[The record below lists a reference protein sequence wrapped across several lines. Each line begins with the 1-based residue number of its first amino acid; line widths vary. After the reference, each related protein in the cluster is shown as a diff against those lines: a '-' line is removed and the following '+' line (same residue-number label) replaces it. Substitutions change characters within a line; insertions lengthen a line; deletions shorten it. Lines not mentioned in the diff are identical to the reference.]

1 MIWKETEHF
10 RLLLVKKNGRDP
22 MACDYASIVE
32 NENKIGR
39 HTAAFRGKIMLK
51 WASLIMML
59 ILLTAPAAAQLSP
72 AENLIQDQQA
82 DKKGSLFGGRFFFL
96 LKDGETFTGVIY
108 AITDNGE
115 EKEVVFIDGRR
126 SPLSDF
132 QLINCRSTDIDF
144 PGDADKIRDGV
155 HTVIMEDGSALY
167 GEIAS
172 FRGGKSIDDRYF
184 EFSDGRKIEWK
195 KVQRIYLR

>member
-1 MIWKETEHF
+1 
-10 RLLLVKKNGRDP
+10 
-22 MACDYASIVE
+22 MACDYASIVKC
-32 NENKIGR
+32 ENKIGR
-39 HTAAFRGKIMLK
+39 YTAAFGGKTMLK
-51 WASLIMML
+51 WASLTMML
-59 ILLTAPAAAQLSP
+59 ILLTASAAAQPSP

-82 DKKGSLFGGRFFFL
+82 AKKGSLFGGRFFFM

-132 QLINCRSTDIDF
+132 QLINCRSTEIDF
-144 PGDADKIRDGV
+144 PEDTDKIRDGV

-167 GEIAS
+167 GKLAN
-172 FRGGKSIDDRYF
+172 FRGGKSVNDRYF
-184 EFSDGRKIEWK
+184 EFNDGRRIEWK